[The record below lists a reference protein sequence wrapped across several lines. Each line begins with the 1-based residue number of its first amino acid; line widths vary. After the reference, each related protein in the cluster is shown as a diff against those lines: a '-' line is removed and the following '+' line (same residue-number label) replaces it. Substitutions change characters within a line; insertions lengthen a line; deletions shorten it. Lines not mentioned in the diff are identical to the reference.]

1 MDIWNHLCLPHMLE
15 QGEQKL
21 GSSLHPQFAYLESTD
36 FKQKC
41 QAYILKE
48 SSIKELGQN
57 VEAMR
62 LS

>member
-1 MDIWNHLCLPHMLE
+1 MLE

-41 QAYILKE
+41 QAYILKK